1 MENLSRNLLGL
12 MFGPKAFEIIDA
24 MKEVMT
30 QEEITNF
37 ENVSDNRKIEI
48 LNRVQEIVNSK
59 HTSSSK
65 K

>member
-1 MENLSRNLLGL
+1 